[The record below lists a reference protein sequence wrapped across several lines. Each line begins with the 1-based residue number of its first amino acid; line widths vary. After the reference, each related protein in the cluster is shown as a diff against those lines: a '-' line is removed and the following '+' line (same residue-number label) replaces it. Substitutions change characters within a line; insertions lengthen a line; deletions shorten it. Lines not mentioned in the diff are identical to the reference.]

1 MAKVLLI
8 GDTHNGANGN
18 NQRLLRQ
25 NVELYQDFILP
36 IVRHNAID
44 FVIDL
49 GDFFDDREKV
59 DIRVL
64 KTVREEMLNDLP
76 VPWYFVVGNHNT
88 YFKNNNTLNN
98 LQETIGDLPNVHV
111 VDRFTQVDKI
121 DIFPWILAKNVE
133 TYKQCIEIT
142 ENRFAVGHFEF
153 NGFPFDKSRT
163 AEVHERLSASSFSKY
178 EKVFSGHYHI
188 SSERGN
194 IIYVGTPIQLTWVDV
209 DVEKR
214 VAILDTDTGEVQ
226 YIINPKNLY
235 HQYTVGEDGDIS
247 HIPLSEIAGNRIK
260 IKYSTTTPKDIINNI
275 QAILKNENPDQLLF
289 VPQGPTKKKD
299 KVEVKIEAG
308 IRQSLL
314 DYLNLYPFV
323 DEKVHKVVEK
333 ILISYLDK
341 SKKE

>member
-25 NVELYQDFILP
+25 NVELYNNFIFP
-36 IVRHNAID
+36 IIKHNEID

-121 DIFPWILAKNVE
+121 DIFPWVLAKNVE
-133 TYKQCIEIT
+133 TYQKCIEAT
-142 ENRFAVGHFEF
+142 SSRFAVGHFEF
-153 NGFPFDKSRT
+153 SGFPFDKSRT
-163 AEVHERLSASSFSKY
+163 AEVKERLTASSFAKY
-178 EKVFSGHYHI
+178 DKVFSGHYHI
-188 SSERGN
+188 ASERGN
-194 IIYVGTPIQLTWVDV
+194 IIYLGSPIQLTWIDV
-209 DVEKR
+209 DVEKH
-214 VAILDTDTGEVQ
+214 VAILDTESGDIQ
-226 YIINPKNLY
+226 YIVNTNNLY
-235 HQYTVGEDGDIS
+235 HQYEVGEDGDIS
-247 HIPLSEIAGNRIK
+247 HIPLDELTNNRVK
-260 IKYSTTTPKDIINNI
+260 IRYSINTPKDVINNI
-275 QAILKNENPDQLLF
+275 QAIFKNTNPDQLIF
-289 VPQGPTKKKD
+289 VPQGTTKKKD
-299 KVEVKIEAG
+299 KVEVKIDAG
-308 IRQSLL
+308 IRQSII
-314 DYLNLYPFV
+314 DYLNLYPF
-323 DEKVHKVVEK
+323 EKENVHKTVEK
-333 ILISYLDK
+333 ILLSYLDK

>member
-25 NVELYQDFILP
+25 NVELYKNFIFP
-36 IVRHNAID
+36 IIKHNEID

-98 LQETIGDLPNVHV
+98 LQETIGDIEGVHV
-111 VDRFTQVDKI
+111 IDRFTQVDNI
-121 DIFPWILAKNVE
+121 DIYPWILQKNVE
-133 TYKQCIEIT
+133 AYKKVLSIT
-142 ENRFAVGHFEF
+142 EGRFAVGHFEF
-153 NGFPFDKSRT
+153 SGFPFDKSRT
-163 AEVHERLSASSFSKY
+163 AEVREKLTPADFAKY

-188 SSERGN
+188 ASEKGN
-194 IIYVGTPIQLTWVDV
+194 IVYVGSPIQLTWVDV

-214 VAILDTDTGEVQ
+214 VAILDTQTGEVQ
-226 YIINPKNLY
+226 YIVNPNNLY
-235 HQYTVGEDGDIS
+235 HQYTLPEDGDMAN
-247 HIPLSEIAGNRIK
+247 IPLDEVTDSRVK
-260 IKYSTTTPKDIINNI
+260 IRYYQSTPKEIINNV
-275 QAILKNENPDQLLF
+275 QAILKSQNPDQLIF
-289 VPQGPTKKKD
+289 VPIGSAKKKE
-299 KVEVKIEAG
+299 KVEVKIDSG
-308 IRQSLL
+308 IRQSMI
-314 DYLNLYPFV
+314 DYLNLYAFD
-323 DEKVHKVVEK
+323 DEKVHKTVEK
-333 ILISYLDK
+333 ILLSYLDK
-341 SKKE
+341 TNKE